1 MYFFTPCPTLRRGHI
16 YLTGLNFWDGPH
28 AGVLDA
34 VVVLAHGDAEEAHFA
49 PVGAPA
55 VAPHPE
61 PLPRGV
67 VTPPAHQTYLRI
79 NLNVRVSNLGKCYA
93 MASVDIS
100 VQTRVLLMLHAATVI
115 K

>member
-1 MYFFTPCPTLRRGHI
+1 MYLRE
-16 YLTGLNFWDGPH
+16 LDLWDGPH

-34 VVVLAHGDAEEAHFA
+34 VVVLAHGDAEESHLA

-67 VTPPAHQTYLRI
+67 VAPPAHQTYLRI
-79 NLNVRVSNLGKCYA
+79 NLNVRVSKLGECYA

-100 VQTRVLLMLHAATVI
+100 VQARVLHMLHAATVI
-115 K
+115 